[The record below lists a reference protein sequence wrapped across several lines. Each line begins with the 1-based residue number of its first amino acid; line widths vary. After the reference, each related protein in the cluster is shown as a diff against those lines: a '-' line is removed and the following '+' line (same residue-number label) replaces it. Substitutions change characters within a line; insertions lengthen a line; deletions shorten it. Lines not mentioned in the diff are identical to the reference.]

1 MVSRANAASVLA
13 RSAPSIALWLGLC
26 ACGAAA
32 PLNPNAKPTAA
43 NTALARLE
51 RESLAQG
58 TRVAELEARIALLE
72 ADARQ
77 LRDLAAAPKRS
88 TETVRIS
95 AAHRREQETRVEGD
109 VPLVRLHEA
118 EPEPEARI
126 ELPLVLPQRP
136 AGVEARLPVVPLPE
150 QRAGKLLT
158 AVSTAS
164 ASPGDRDSE
173 ARERYRVALR
183 SVRER
188 RFEQAGN
195 ELAGFL
201 DAYPA
206 HALSDGATYWLG
218 EVRYAQRRYAEALQ
232 QFQAVLHVF
241 PASSKRAGSLLK
253 AGLCQKHLGDEGSA
267 RRYFEQLRE
276 QFPNSDAARIAS
288 REGSS

>member
-1 MVSRANAASVLA
+1 MRPALPCV
-13 RSAPSIALWLGLC
+13 LWLMLS

-32 PLNPNAKPTAA
+32 PRHPDAKPGVNA
-43 NTALARLE
+43 NALARLE
-51 RESLAQG
+51 RESQAQA

-77 LRDLAAAPKRS
+77 LRDAAAAPKRS

-95 AAHRREQETRVEGD
+95 AAARREQEERASVDD

-118 EPEPEARI
+118 ELEPEASARI
-126 ELPLVLPQRP
+126 EMPLALPQRP
-136 AGVEARLPVVPLPE
+136 AGVEARLPVVPLPDL
-150 QRAGKLLT
+150 RAGQP
-158 AVSTAS
+158 S
-164 ASPGDRDSE
+164 AIDALPPPRPGESKADAD

-183 SVRER
+183 SLQQR
-188 RFEQAGN
+188 RFEQAGDA
-195 ELAGFL
+195 LSAFL
-201 DAYPA
+201 DVYPA

-232 QFQAVLHVF
+232 QFQAVLKVF
-241 PASSKRAGSLLK
+241 PQSSKRAGSLLK
-253 AGLCQKHLGDEGSA
+253 AGLCQKHLGDESSA

>member
-1 MVSRANAASVLA
+1 VVYRPNAVPALA
-13 RSAPSIALWLGLC
+13 RSAPAVALWLGLC

-32 PLNPNAKPTAA
+32 PRHPDAKVTAA
-43 NTALARLE
+43 NDVVARLE
-51 RESLAQG
+51 RESLAQA

-77 LRDLAAAPKRS
+77 LRDAAASPKRS

-95 AAHRREQETRVEGD
+95 AAHRREQEARTDDE

-118 EPEPEARI
+118 ESDPEATARI
-126 ELPLVLPQRP
+126 DMPLVLPQRP

-158 AVSTAS
+158 AGATAS
-164 ASPGDRDSE
+164 SADAD

-183 SVRER
+183 TLRER
-188 RFEQAGN
+188 RFEQAGAQ
-195 ELAGFL
+195 LAAFL
-201 DAYPA
+201 DAHPA

-218 EVRYAQRRYAEALQ
+218 EVRYAQRRYADALQ
-232 QFQAVLHVF
+232 QFEAVLQVF
-241 PASSKRAGSLLK
+241 PASSKRAGALLK
-253 AGLCQKHLGDEGSA
+253 AGLCKKHLGDESSA
-267 RRYFEQLRE
+267 RSYFEQLRE

>member
-1 MVSRANAASVLA
+1 MS
-13 RSAPSIALWLGLC
+13 

-32 PLNPNAKPTAA
+32 PLKPDAKPGASSRD
-43 NTALARLE
+43 ALARLE
-51 RESLAQG
+51 RESQTQA

-77 LRDLAAAPKRS
+77 FRDAASAPKRS

-95 AAHRREQETRVEGD
+95 AAHRREQEARGGD
-109 VPLVRLHEA
+109 VPLVRLHEV
-118 EPEPEARI
+118 EPDEETTARI
-126 ELPLVLPQRP
+126 EMPLALPQRP
-136 AGVEARLPVVPLPE
+136 AGVEARLPVVPLPDL
-150 QRAGKLLT
+150 RAGLPSSADLPN
-158 AVSTAS
+158 VSAKS
-164 ASPGDRDSE
+164 AGATGADED

-183 SVRER
+183 SLQQRQ
-188 RFEQAGN
+188 FEQAGDA
-195 ELAGFL
+195 LSAFL

-218 EVRYAQRRYAEALQ
+218 EVRYAQRRYGEALQ
-232 QFQAVLHVF
+232 QFQAVLKVF
-241 PASSKRAGSLLK
+241 PRSSKRAGSLLK
-253 AGLCQKHLGDEGSA
+253 AGLCQKHLGDESSA

>member
-1 MVSRANAASVLA
+1 VVYRPNAVSAFA
-13 RSAPSIALWLGLC
+13 RSAPSAALWLGLC
-26 ACGAAA
+26 ACGAAT
-32 PLNPNAKPTAA
+32 PRQPDVKTTAA
-43 NTALARLE
+43 NDVVARLE

-77 LRDLAAAPKRS
+77 LRDAAAAPKKS

-95 AAHRREQETRVEGD
+95 AAHRREQVAREGD
-109 VPLVRLHEA
+109 HVPLVRLHEA
-118 EPEPEARI
+118 EPPPEATARL
-126 ELPLVLPQRP
+126 EMPLTLPQRP

-150 QRAGKLLT
+150 QRADKLLT
-158 AVSTAS
+158 AVAGGGN
-164 ASPGDRDSE
+164 GD

-188 RFEQAGN
+188 RFEKAGD
-195 ELAGFL
+195 ELADFL

-232 QFQAVLHVF
+232 QFKAVLQVF
-241 PASSKRAGSLLK
+241 PTSNKRAGSLLK
-253 AGLCQKHLGDEGSA
+253 AGLCQKHLGDESSA

>member
-1 MVSRANAASVLA
+1 M
-13 RSAPSIALWLGLC
+13 I
-26 ACGAAA
+26 
-32 PLNPNAKPTAA
+32 
-43 NTALARLE
+43 ARLE
-51 RESLAQG
+51 RESQTQA

-77 LRDLAAAPKRS
+77 LRDAAAAPKRS

-95 AAHRREQETRVEGD
+95 AAHRREQEARSDAD

-118 EPEPEARI
+118 EPEPEATARI
-126 ELPLVLPQRP
+126 EMPLVLPQRP

-158 AVSTAS
+158 T
-164 ASPGDRDSE
+164 ASPGARAETGGADAD

-188 RFEQAGN
+188 RFEQAGGQ
-195 ELAGFL
+195 LAAFL
-201 DAYPA
+201 DSYPA

-218 EVRYAQRRYAEALQ
+218 EVRYAQRRYADALR
-232 QFQAVLHVF
+232 QFEAVLQVF

-253 AGLCQKHLGDEGSA
+253 AGLCQKHLGDERSA
-267 RRYFEQLRE
+267 RNYFEQLRE

>member
-1 MVSRANAASVLA
+1 VLA

-26 ACGAAA
+26 ACGAAS
-32 PLNPNAKPTAA
+32 PRTPDAKVTAA
-43 NTALARLE
+43 NDALARLE
-51 RESLAQG
+51 RESQTQG

-77 LRDLAAAPKRS
+77 FRDAAAAPKRS

-95 AAHRREQETRVEGD
+95 AAHRREQDAPAEED

-118 EPEPEARI
+118 EPELAARI
-126 ELPLVLPQRP
+126 DLPVALPQRP

-150 QRAGKLLT
+150 QRADKLLT
-158 AVSTAS
+158 AAGG
-164 ASPGDRDSE
+164 AHAGAGDGD

-183 SVRER
+183 SVNER
-188 RFEQAGN
+188 RFEQAGDD
-195 ELAGFL
+195 LSDFL

-232 QFQAVLHVF
+232 QFKAVLQVF

-253 AGLCQKHLGDEGSA
+253 AGLCQKHLGDDGSA